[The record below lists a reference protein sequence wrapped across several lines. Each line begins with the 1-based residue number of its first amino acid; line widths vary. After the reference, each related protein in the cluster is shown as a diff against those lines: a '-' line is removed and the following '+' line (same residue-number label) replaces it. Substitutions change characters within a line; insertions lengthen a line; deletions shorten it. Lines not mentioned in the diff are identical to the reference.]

1 MLIKR
6 QIPRSSHCA
15 TVGTSP
21 TRNLEVAGLI
31 PGLAQWVKDPAF
43 CELWCRSQMKL
54 GFGVAVAAA

>member
-1 MLIKR
+1 MESLQYR
-6 QIPRSSHCA
+6 VTPRCLFLSSACESVEGA
-15 TVGTSP
+15 ENV
-21 TRNLEVAGLI
+21 